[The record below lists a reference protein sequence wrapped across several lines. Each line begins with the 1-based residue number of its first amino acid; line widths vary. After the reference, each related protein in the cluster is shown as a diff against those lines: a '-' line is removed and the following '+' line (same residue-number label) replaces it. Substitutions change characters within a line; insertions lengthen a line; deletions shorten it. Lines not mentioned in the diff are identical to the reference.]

1 MKVIRKDGIQY
12 ERDKDRDKKYDCS
25 LNIRFDRSELEKLKE
40 LANREGIKYNA
51 LVRKLIV
58 EYIKFKESGDNN
70 VEL

>member
-12 ERDKDRDKKYDCS
+12 ERDKERDKKYDCS
-25 LNIRFDRSELEKLKE
+25 LNIRFERSELEKLKE

-58 EYIKFKESGDNN
+58 EYIKFKENGDDN
-70 VEL
+70 VEF